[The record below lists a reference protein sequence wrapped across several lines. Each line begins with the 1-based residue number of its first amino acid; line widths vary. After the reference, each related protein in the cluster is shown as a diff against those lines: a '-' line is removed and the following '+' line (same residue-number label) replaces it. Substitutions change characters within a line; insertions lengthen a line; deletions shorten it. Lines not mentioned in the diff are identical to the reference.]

1 MSGTWRGSIGRV
13 FGVMGLSLTISASGL
28 VASGQI
34 ATAAGANL
42 PGRPAHASNLEDRV
56 KLLTTELNLDA
67 TQQEALRR
75 ILLEQRDRIQKVWN
89 DAGSPPA
96 VQVAAT
102 RGISERTGDQI
113 RALLTEAQRKQYNQA
128 RKPREAKD
136 KADSRGVEE
145 WMKAASRKP

>member
-1 MSGTWRGSIGRV
+1 M
-13 FGVMGLSLTISASGL
+13 
-28 VASGQI
+28 
-34 ATAAGANL
+34 AAGPTLQVRAA
-42 PGRPAHASNLEDRV
+42 RTSNLDDRV

-89 DAGSPPA
+89 DAASPPA
-96 VQVAAT
+96 VRVAAT

-113 RALLTEAQRKQYNQA
+113 RALLTEAQKKQYNQA

-136 KADSRGVEE
+136 KTESRGVEE